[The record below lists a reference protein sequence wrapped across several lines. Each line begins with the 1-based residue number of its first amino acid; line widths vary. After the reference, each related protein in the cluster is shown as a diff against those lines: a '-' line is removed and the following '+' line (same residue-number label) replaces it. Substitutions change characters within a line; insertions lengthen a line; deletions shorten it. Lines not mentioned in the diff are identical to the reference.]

1 MWPFKKTYNLLKLLP
16 GGCTDYHSHILP
28 GVDDGI
34 SLLEDSLA
42 VLNEYEAAGIR
53 ELWLTPHVMED
64 CPNTTEGL
72 RKVFG
77 ELSEA
82 YSGSVSLHLASEN
95 MLDGLFQERL
105 SSGDLLPIGRDGNC
119 LLVETSYFNP
129 PIGLHEFIGRIKS
142 AGYFPVLAHPER
154 YTYMNEKDYSDLK
167 EKGVLFQLNI
177 ASVAGM
183 YGMTAKKKAEYIMS
197 KGWYDISGTDVH
209 RVIQFSK
216 MMSLRTELPGR
227 KFPEMK
233 QI

>member
-1 MWPFKKTYNLLKLLP
+1 MWPFKKTYNLLQLLP

-34 SLLEDSLA
+34 SSIDDSLA
-42 VLNEYEAAGIR
+42 VLEEYKAAGISD
-53 ELWLTPHVMED
+53 LWLTPHIMED
-64 CPNTTEGL
+64 CPNTTERL
-72 RKVFG
+72 REVFG
-77 ELSEA
+77 ELSKA
-82 YSGSVSLHLASEN
+82 YSGPVSLHLASEN

-129 PIGLHEFIGRIKS
+129 PIGLRDFIGSIKV

-167 EKGVLFQLNI
+167 EEGVLFQLNI
-177 ASVAGM
+177 ASMAGM
-183 YGMTAKKKAEYIMS
+183 YGATAKKKAEYIMS

-209 RVIQFSK
+209 RVIQFKK
-216 MMSLRTELPGR
+216 MTALKTEISRG
-227 KFPEMK
+227 KFPEMT